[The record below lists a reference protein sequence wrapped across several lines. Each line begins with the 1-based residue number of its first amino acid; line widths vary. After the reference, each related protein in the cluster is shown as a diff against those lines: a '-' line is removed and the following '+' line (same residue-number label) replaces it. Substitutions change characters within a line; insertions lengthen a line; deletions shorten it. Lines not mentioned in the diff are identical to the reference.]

1 MVNGNNE
8 INIKKFN
15 PVEKNLYI
23 GLFGVD
29 EQKLKDSKFLTDLK
43 SGIIKPVKINGLELS
58 PEIYLR
64 PENSFSS
71 INLSTR
77 GSNSYPFLCVKNVLE
92 MAEPVI
98 ADIKYFKK
106 GMDIRNTSAIFPKS
120 ISQLK
125 EKYSNQLCLE
135 KYRELHSQQLKRGD
149 YEIVLINR
157 KANVEDY
164 LSNYLK
170 QEFSID
176 LKERSRLNKYILSLE
191 VCMYGCKNPNNYDAL
206 EKLISSIGDIR
217 VSCPQTEGWSWII
230 DEGDA
235 SMDSGKDGPVFYIK
249 STKNDPAKILTKLNV
264 LYAPEKGDA
273 TYYANDPAGSRIPFE
288 ITGDKDYDYKFISA
302 QSMIKDTIEI
312 AFSRKNKG

>member
-8 INIKKFN
+8 TNIKKFN

-23 GLFGVD
+23 RLFGMD
-29 EQKLKDSKFLTDLK
+29 EQKLKDSKFLSKLK
-43 SGIIKPVKINGLELS
+43 SDIINSVKNNGAELN
-58 PEIYLR
+58 PDIYLDSK
-64 PENSFSS
+64 NSFGS
-71 INLSTR
+71 INFSTR
-77 GSNSYPFLCVKNVLE
+77 GSNSYPFLCVRDIIE
-92 MAEPVI
+92 RAEPVI

-106 GMDIRNTSAIFPKS
+106 GMDIRNTPTIFPKS

-135 KYRELHSQQLKRGD
+135 KYKELHSQQLKRGD
-149 YEIVLINR
+149 YEIVLINQR
-157 KANVEDY
+157 ANVEEY

-191 VCMYGCKNPNNYDAL
+191 VCMYGCQNQNNYDAL

-235 SMDSGKDGPVFYIK
+235 SMDLGKDGPVFYIK
-249 STKNDPAKILTKLNV
+249 SRKNDPAKILTKLNV
-264 LYAPEKGDA
+264 LYSPEKGDA
-273 TYYANDPAGSRIPFE
+273 TYYANDPAGSRIPFY

-312 AFSRKNKG
+312 AFTKKK